1 MARTNWLDMPSEDR
15 RMLGLGQERAHSPK
29 VAAASGSLCP
39 EVQMQEEMGLERGR
53 LRDGAGEGQADG
65 E

>member
-1 MARTNWLDMPSEDR
+1 MPSEDR